1 MFGVRNVSQWSNL
14 KDLGEPLG
22 GAERLL
28 EAVSFKKAT
37 EGMGRGRVANV
48 RWERVPHSGGCNT
61 ETTGGKGSA
70 NTRNGQQV
78 SLASVTYITINLR
91 GQGPSLRS
99 KPP

>member
-48 RWERVPHSGGCNT
+48 RWERVDVSTVTDVHS
-61 ETTGGKGSA
+61 A
-70 NTRNGQQV
+70 
-78 SLASVTYITINLR
+78 LASSVRTSVLT
-91 GQGPSLRS
+91 S
-99 KPP
+99 KKVSK